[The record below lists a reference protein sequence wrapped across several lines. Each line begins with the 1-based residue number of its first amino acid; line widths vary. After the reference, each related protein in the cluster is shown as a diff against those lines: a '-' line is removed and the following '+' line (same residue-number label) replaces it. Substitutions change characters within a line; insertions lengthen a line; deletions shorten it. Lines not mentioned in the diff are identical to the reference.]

1 MNTQITNYQK
11 TDSEEIIGER
21 IEIEA
26 GHLFVLSFG
35 SAKFSFVTD
44 DEDYEDLFL
53 TVEEQIEDEG
63 NLWMFDGDNHLSY
76 GDLDYSSDIYLD
88 FHTYGKKREF
98 RCVEDSIEGSTL
110 IEIIIYEDAFSDNE
124 LLVLIS
130 REIEGCEKEITYFK
144 AEKY

>member
-1 MNTQITNYQK
+1 MNTHITNYQR
-11 TDSEEIIGER
+11 TDSEEVIGEK
-21 IEIEA
+21 IEIKE
-26 GHLFVLSFG
+26 GYLFVLSFG
-35 SAKFSFVTD
+35 SSKFSFTT
-44 DEDYEDLFL
+44 EDQEYEDQFF
-53 TVEEQIEDEG
+53 TITDQIENEG
-63 NLWMFDGDNHLSY
+63 NYWMFDGDNHLSY
-76 GDLDYSSDIYLD
+76 DDLDYSSEIELD
-88 FHTYGKKREF
+88 DRGYDKKKEF